1 MNAIKEK
8 VKTMKKIKHK
18 LVRNMKRERG
28 ANEEANILLSRANRD
43 GKGQVVLH
51 PPSPLVF
58 PTWLLSPPPSVFSC
72 STPYSP
78 ILYSRTPCS
87 PTSLVLLSTPT
98 FFFTVQYW
106 ITSLCPWLGQAK
118 TITFKYLSKAPSRRI
133 YSGYIY
139 PYILISILF
148 GLLFFTSY

>member
-58 PTWLLSPPPSVFSC
+58 PTWLLSPPPSRFQLLHS
-72 STPYSP
+72 
-78 ILYSRTPCS
+78 
-87 PTSLVLLSTPT
+87 LLSHSLFSHSLLSHFSSFILPPP

-118 TITFKYLSKAPSRRI
+118 TIIFKYLSKAPSRRI
-133 YSGYIY
+133 
-139 PYILISILF
+139 
-148 GLLFFTSY
+148 